1 MRHIVIPARSTRRLA
16 MVVAAVSL
24 SAAVSTAFQSAR
36 EAPAGAPSSGRVAPQ
51 GEPGQP
57 LSVSGVVVGPDGAP
71 IAGASLYIYQTDR
84 EGYYGARPA
93 NDNRNPRLKLYL
105 RSDARGAWSFET
117 IKPGSYP
124 DSRVP
129 AHIHFEVTA
138 ARAEGVRDRIRGRS
152 VRDGRDAR
160 QPGVFG
166 SADRGRAGDG
176 AHHDEV
182 VRGGRPRHEGV
193 RCRLSRAVIATRPGT
208 EPIRLRLV
216 SS

>member
-138 ARAEGVRDRIRGRS
+138 AGRAPKVFEIVFEGDPFVTAEMRGNPVFS
-152 VRDGRDAR
+152 VR
-160 QPGVFG
+160 PI
-166 SADRGRAGDG
+166 
-176 AHHDEV
+176 E
-182 VRGGRPRHEGV
+182 GGRV
-193 RCRLSRAVIATRPGT
+193 T
-208 EPIRLRLV
+208 ERITMK
-216 SS
+216 